1 MRLKTFVGRDTSQ
14 AMARLRAHL
23 GDDAVIVATHQQK
36 DGSVRITGAVEN
48 DDLDV
53 GALLTPAP
61 TSACDQRLAAMATY
75 HELPEDLGRRLCATQ
90 GGAGDVDPVAVLSH
104 ALHEQFRFAPL
115 PVPTDRP
122 LLLTGPPGGGKTAS
136 VAKLAARAVL
146 EGRQVAVVTAD
157 TARAGGLE
165 QLSALL
171 APLGLSP
178 QPASRPP
185 ELKKILAEIAA
196 DTVLIDSPGLNP
208 FKPADIGTLTALI
221 EASAAEPLLVL
232 AAGLGAA
239 DCTEI
244 GHTYAA
250 LGSRRLLV
258 TKLDAARRLGGVLA
272 AADAGLA
279 FCDAGIGPTI
289 GQGLSPLSAGGLAR
303 LLLRREEHAM
313 RSGEQ
318 RSRPPARPSE
328 NGA

>member
-53 GALLTPAP
+53 AALLTPA
-61 TSACDQRLAAMATY
+61 SASPCDQRLAAMAAY
-75 HELPEDLGRRLCATQ
+75 HELPDELGRRLR
-90 GGAGDVDPVAVLSH
+90 GALGAIGEADSAALLSH
-104 ALHEQFRFAPL
+104 ALHELFRFSPL
-115 PVPTDRP
+115 PILTDKP

-146 EGRQVAVVTAD
+146 DGRQVAVVTTD

-165 QLSALL
+165 QLGALL

-178 QPASRPP
+178 EPASRPD
-185 ELKKILAEIAA
+185 ELKQLLTEISAE
-196 DTVLIDSPGLNP
+196 TVLIDSPGLNP

-221 EASAAEPLLVL
+221 EASGAEPVLVL

-239 DCTEI
+239 DCAEI

-279 FCDAGIGPTI
+279 FCDAGIGPII

-313 RSGEQ
+313 RSGER
-318 RSRPPARPSE
+318 RSCPSE
-328 NGA
+328 NGP